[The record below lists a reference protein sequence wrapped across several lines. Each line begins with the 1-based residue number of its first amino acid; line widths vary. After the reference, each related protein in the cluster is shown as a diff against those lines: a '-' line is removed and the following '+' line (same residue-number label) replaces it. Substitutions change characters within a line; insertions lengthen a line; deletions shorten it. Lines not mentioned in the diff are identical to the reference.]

1 MLMRKMGEIEIMDNQ
16 FNRNQHG
23 ILKSHQKLIKDIN
36 ISGSDIETSSMD
48 SDTKFN
54 QILRLIPE
62 NLRIYAS

>member
-1 MLMRKMGEIEIMDNQ
+1 MLKRKMGEIETMDNQ
-16 FNRNQHG
+16 FNRNQQA